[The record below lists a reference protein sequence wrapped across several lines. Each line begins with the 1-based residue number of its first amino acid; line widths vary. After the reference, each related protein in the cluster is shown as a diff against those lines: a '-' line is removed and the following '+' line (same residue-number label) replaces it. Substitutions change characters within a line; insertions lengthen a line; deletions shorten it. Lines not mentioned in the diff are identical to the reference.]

1 MQKACPPA
9 IPAKKR
15 QNKEREM
22 KTNIL
27 LRICWTTGVAVSIAF
42 ILSIIG
48 IAANINVMGILV
60 LPFVFYMVLTP
71 VFFMLSLVI
80 LLVSVTKN
88 DRNNKIKALIS
99 AGIYFVLSIITYYI
113 IYAGRSI

>member
-1 MQKACPPA
+1 
-9 IPAKKR
+9 
-15 QNKEREM
+15 M

-27 LRICWTTGVAVSIAF
+27 LRICWTTGVIVGIAF

-80 LLVSVTKN
+80 LLMSIAKN
-88 DRNNKIKALIS
+88 DRHNKVRALIS

-113 IYAGRSI
+113 IYTGRSI

>member
-1 MQKACPPA
+1 
-9 IPAKKR
+9 
-15 QNKEREM
+15 M

-27 LRICWTTGVAVSIAF
+27 LRICWITGVIVGIAF
-42 ILSIIG
+42 IISLIG
-48 IAANINVMGILV
+48 IAININTMGILV

-80 LLVSVTKN
+80 LLMSIAKN
-88 DRNNKIKALIS
+88 NRHNKVRALIS

-113 IYAGRSI
+113 IYTGRSI